1 MRPIPVTPV
10 LARCVVPALLASM
23 VATAALDAQQAQQAQ
38 PAPGAIAGV
47 VHEAG
52 GTLIE
57 DAEVQLVR
65 SPRVAR
71 TDANGRFVLDSI
83 APGLHEIVVRKVG
96 FTPARAEVRVRAD
109 SATMLS
115 IALVAEAQALGEVR
129 ITGRRQNLLHG
140 LVVDSLD
147 RPIPGVSVVV
157 LGLDREATTDA
168 TGRFRFPELPPGD
181 YLLQARKLGFSL
193 AQHNVRMAD
202 RLERDITLR
211 LRVGAYPLTA
221 LEIGVARIAAREA
234 MSRLAMRERANTS
247 VLNREYLARFGRE
260 GLDFALERSAAR
272 QVRLET
278 PFKDYCVLV
287 DGWRAL
293 GRNPLSADAGAGGSM
308 LGSTRSASL
317 NPGGAVVQSF
327 FADQVEMVEVY
338 PEETESSTTLCSR
351 FKEGSGCEC
360 PPFKRNPPT
369 LVVWLRK

>member
-1 MRPIPVTPV
+1 MPTLTASPRLAYLATLALV
-10 LARCVVPALLASM
+10 LAAGRLA
-23 VATAALDAQQAQQAQ
+23 AQQ

-47 VHEAG
+47 VHEVG
-52 GTLIE
+52 GTPIE
-57 DAEVQLVR
+57 DAEVLLVR

-71 TDANGRFVLDSI
+71 TAANGRFVLDSI
-83 APGLHEIVVRKVG
+83 APGIHEIMVRKVG
-96 FTPARAEVRVRAD
+96 FIPARAEVQVRAD

-115 IALVAEAQALGEVR
+115 IALVAEAQALDEVR
-129 ITGRRQNLLHG
+129 ITGRRQNLLQG
-140 LVVDSLD
+140 MVVDSLD
-147 RPIPGVSVVV
+147 RPIPGVNVVV

-168 TGRFRFPELPPGD
+168 SGRFRFPELPPGD

-193 AQHNVRMAD
+193 AQHNIRMAD
-202 RLERDITLR
+202 RLERDITMR
-211 LRVGAYPLTA
+211 MRVGAYPLTA

-234 MSRLAMRERANTS
+234 VSRLAIRERANTT
-247 VLNREYLARFGRE
+247 VLSREYMARFGRE
-260 GLDFALERSAAR
+260 GLDFALERSSAR

-317 NPGGAVVQSF
+317 NPGGAVVQAF

-360 PPFKRNPPT
+360 PPFKKNPPT
-369 LVVWLRK
+369 LVVWLRN